1 VTEHAKSRSEVL
13 LWWSMMD
20 STSKKLNLT
29 VPFPPSVNTY
39 WGFRGANRFL
49 TKKAVGF
56 KALVRHEYAM
66 TKHTGFAL
74 QRLKVHIELNPPDRR
89 VRDLDNYAKSLL
101 DALCQ
106 AGIFVDDEQI
116 DHLTL
121 VRGGLVK
128 GGQCLVRIE
137 PLDCQQG
144 ITQA

>member
-1 VTEHAKSRSEVL
+1 
-13 LWWSMMD
+13 MD

-39 WGFRGANRFL
+39 WGFKGANRFL

-56 KALVRHEYAM
+56 KQIVQYEYSL
-66 TKHTGFAL
+66 TKHPGFDS
-74 QRLKVHIELNPPDRR
+74 QRLKVYVELNAPDRR
-89 VRDLDNYAKSLL
+89 VRDLDNYAKSLI

-121 VRGGLVK
+121 VRGELIK

-144 ITQA
+144 IT

>member
-1 VTEHAKSRSEVL
+1 MIKNQAWPEVL
-13 LWWSMMD
+13 LLPIMEHMP
-20 STSKKLNLT
+20 TKKLNLS

-56 KALVRHEYAM
+56 KQIVRHEYLL
-66 TKHTGFAL
+66 TKHPGFDS
-74 QRLKVHIELNPPDRR
+74 QRLKVYVELNAPDRR
-89 VRDLDNYAKSLL
+89 VRDLDNYAKSLI

-121 VRGGLVK
+121 VRGELIK

-144 ITQA
+144 IT